1 MAGITHFLAGMPSL
15 RLTDVGEMR
24 LQTISFFI
32 VVFLVSSL
40 VVQRLWNG
48 LGRDFTTLPR
58 LTYRRS
64 LAMVGLW
71 GLLFILVLT
80 MISGARELMTPG
92 AWEPKPNALTYQ
104 LKSNAAS
111 DQLLSRR
118 VKLTA
123 LRNALWDYAA
133 KHGGALPGSRD
144 DGDIGESVWQT
155 PEISGAL
162 YVYVAGRRVR
172 EGQAMV
178 AYEPPVF
185 GPPLLGLFSDGT
197 IRELTQADTG
207 GAR

>member
-24 LQTISFFI
+24 LQTISFFV
-32 VVFLVSSL
+32 VVFLACSL
-40 VVQRLWNG
+40 VVKWLWNG
-48 LGRDFTTLPR
+48 LRADFTKLPR

-64 LAMVGLW
+64 LAMVSLW

-111 DQLLSRR
+111 DQLMARR

-123 LRNALWDYAA
+123 LQTALWDYAA
-133 KHGGALPGSRD
+133 RHGGALPASRE
-144 DGDIGESVWQT
+144 DGDIIASTWET
-155 PEISGAL
+155 PEVSGAP

-172 EGQAMV
+172 EGHALV

-185 GPPLLGLFSDGT
+185 SPPLLGLFSDGT
-197 IRELTQADTG
+197 IRELTPAESG
-207 GAR
+207 GAK